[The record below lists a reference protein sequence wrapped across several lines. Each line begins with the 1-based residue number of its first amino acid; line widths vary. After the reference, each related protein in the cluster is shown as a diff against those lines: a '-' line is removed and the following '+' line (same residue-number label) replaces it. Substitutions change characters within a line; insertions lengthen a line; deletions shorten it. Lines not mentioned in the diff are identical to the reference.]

1 MKHLK
6 FSFIAVIIVMLFSS
20 CGKEILDENPDE
32 PLKKGKKKTS
42 VIGYQ

>member
-32 PLKKGKKKTS
+32 PLKKVRKTS